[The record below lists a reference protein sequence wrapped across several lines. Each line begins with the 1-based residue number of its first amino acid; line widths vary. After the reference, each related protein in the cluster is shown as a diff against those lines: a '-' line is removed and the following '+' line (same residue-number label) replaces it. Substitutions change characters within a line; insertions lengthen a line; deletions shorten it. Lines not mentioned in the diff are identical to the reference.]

1 MSSITTDKGLLH
13 YEVFGKGKPVIFL
26 HGWLGSWGLWQQT
39 MEFLGKTNRTYALD
53 FWGFGESE
61 DKLTSYNIHDFVD
74 LVEQFMNHLGIQQ
87 APLVGHSM
95 GGTVSLMAAKK
106 LEGRISKVVVIGS
119 PIKGSS
125 LSPALKFAGNKFVA
139 ERLFQFF
146 GLFRKI
152 LKKVSP
158 IICNHPDFPEIIDN
172 DLSKTNLE
180 SFLNSIRSLKQIDLR
195 QDLQTLKIPVLGLY
209 GNRDN
214 IVSPAQNKQLQ
225 QVIPQ
230 AKIEMFPKSGHF
242 IMLEEPE
249 LCMQQI
255 KKFINEEINNL
266 E

>member
-1 MSSITTDKGLLH
+1 MSSITTDKGILH
-13 YEVFGKGKPVIFL
+13 YEVYGKGKPVIFL

-39 MEFLGKTNRTYALD
+39 MEYLGKTNRTYALD

-61 DKLTSYNIHDFVD
+61 DKLTSYNVHDFVD
-74 LVEQFMNHLGIQQ
+74 LVEQFMDQMGILQ

-95 GGTVSLMAAKK
+95 GGTVSLMTAMK
-106 LEGRISKVVVIGS
+106 LEDRIAKVVVIGS

-125 LSPALKFAGNKFVA
+125 LSIPLKFAGNRFVA

-152 LKKVSP
+152 LKKIAP
-158 IICNHPDFPEIIDN
+158 LICSHPNFPEIMDR

-180 SFLNSIRSLKQIDLR
+180 SFLNSIRSLKKIDLR
-195 QDLQTLKIPVLGLY
+195 QDLHALKIPVLGLY

-214 IVSPAQNKQLQ
+214 IVSPAQNKLLQ

-249 LCMQQI
+249 LCIQQI
-255 KKFINEEINNL
+255 KKFINEEINIL